1 VVISSFTSAY
11 SINIFLASLVCPE
24 KVNLFAIAVA
34 IFFTPLS
41 CITGK
46 IAFDQGATMREYLD
60 YWAMT
65 VAAAIA
71 IVSGYLHLFSKIP
84 YMGVVFISAV
94 ILTILTLCDQIRLQK
109 KQDREG
115 C

>member
-1 VVISSFTSAY
+1 
-11 SINIFLASLVCPE
+11 
-24 KVNLFAIAVA
+24 
-34 IFFTPLS
+34 
-41 CITGK
+41 
-46 IAFDQGATMREYLD
+46 
-60 YWAMT
+60 MT